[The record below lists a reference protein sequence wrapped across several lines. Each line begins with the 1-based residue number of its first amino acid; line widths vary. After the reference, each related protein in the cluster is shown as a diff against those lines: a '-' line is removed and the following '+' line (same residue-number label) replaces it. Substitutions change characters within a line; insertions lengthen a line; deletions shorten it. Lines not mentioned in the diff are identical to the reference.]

1 MAVRTEYG
9 ENGSLAVFKAK
20 RHMMSPDSIVKTAEG
35 GRKSGRRVT
44 WWVLPAS

>member
-20 RHMMSPDSIVKTAEG
+20 RHMMSPDNRVKTAG
-35 GRKSGRRVT
+35 GAEKAAE
-44 WWVLPAS
+44 W